1 MFDLFALSIE
11 GIALSAITCFV
22 LREVAIIVLP
32 NKIAGP
38 GGRWIDTR
46 RKA

>member
-1 MFDLFALSIE
+1 MFELFAFSLE
-11 GIALSAITCFV
+11 GIALSALTCLV
-22 LREVAIIVLP
+22 LREVAIISLP
-32 NKIAGP
+32 NEVAGP